1 MSSATQTLL
10 GLYQIGK
17 QRNQN
22 FFDHLTFPEGIDHDL
37 AVTNILHQAGD
48 FEVLYPSLDF
58 MCDACEMFSTKWQRT
73 FEKWLAVM
81 DIPYEPLENYNRLEA
96 WSDSFSESEVNS
108 LSESTSLS
116 ELTSL
121 SESTSASEYT
131 STSTS
136 DETSNSATTD
146 NDISAFNAN
155 TLQNDTS
162 AATNAETAGKSY
174 NESKHDTIDKHD
186 LKNNHDLKNKHDS
199 IHNHDTENINLH
211 RGRVHGNIGVMT
223 TQAMYK
229 EEWELQNLNLY
240 DEIYRLFAREFLV
253 PFSY

>member
-17 QRNQN
+17 ARDKN
-22 FFDHLTFPEGIDHDL
+22 FFDKLTFPEGIDHDI
-37 AVTNILHQAGD
+37 AVTNILHEAGD
-48 FEVLYPSLDF
+48 YEVLYNDLDL
-58 MCDACEMFSTKWQRT
+58 MCNACELFSAKWQRT

-81 DIPYEPLENYNRLEA
+81 NIDYEPLENYNRLEH
-96 WSDSFSESEVNS
+96 WSD
-108 LSESTSLS
+108 SESTS
-116 ELTSL
+116 
-121 SESTSASEYT
+121 EST

-162 AATNAETAGKSY
+162 AATTAETAGKAI
-174 NESKHDTIDKHD
+174 NESKHDRLNYFDH
-186 LKNNHDLKNKHDS
+186 
-199 IHNHDTENINLH
+199 E
-211 RGRVHGNIGVMT
+211 GRVHGNIGVMT
-223 TQAMYK
+223 TQAMYL
-229 EEWELQNLNLY
+229 EEWELAKLNIY
-240 DEIYRLFAREFLV
+240 NEIYVLFARELLI